1 MKKYQLGLYEKA
13 MPNELSFQQKIQL
26 TKKHG
31 FDFIELSIDETNEKL
46 ARLDWD
52 DTSIQ
57 IIQDTL
63 RSEDC
68 FIQSICLSGHRKYPL
83 GSESKA
89 IRDKSLDMMEK
100 AIILAHKL
108 GIRYIQIAGYD
119 EYYLPSN
126 DKTKAYF
133 IEGLKQSTIMASTYG
148 IILAFETMETPFMN
162 TVAKA
167 MYYVDLI
174 DSPYLKIYPDVGN
187 LTNAQQGNG
196 ALVQAD
202 IAMGKGHIVAGHLK
216 ETKPNIFRNLH
227 FGEGHTN
234 YPVCIQALT
243 DMGVRIFVGE
253 FWYTGNEDWEVRLAQ
268 ANQFLRKHIEGVLDK

>member
-1 MKKYQLGLYEKA
+1 MKTYQLGLYEKA
-13 MPNELSFQQKIQL
+13 MPNTLSFHQKIQL

-52 DTSIQ
+52 DTSID
-57 IIQDTL
+57 IIKETL

-89 IRDKSLDMMEK
+89 IREASLKIMEK

-108 GIRYIQIAGYD
+108 GVRYIQIAGYD

-126 DKTKAYF
+126 EQTKAYF
-133 IEGLKQSTIMASTYG
+133 IEGLKQSIIMASTYG
-148 IILAFETMETPFMN
+148 VILAFETMETPFMN
-162 TVAKA
+162 TVEKA
-167 MYYVDLI
+167 MYYVQLI

-187 LTNAQQGNG
+187 LTNAQQG
-196 ALVQAD
+196 QAD
-202 IAMGKGHIVAGHLK
+202 LVTKDILSGKGHIVAGHLK
-216 ETKPNIFRNLH
+216 ETKPNIFRNLN

-234 YPVCIQALT
+234 YPVCIQALA
-243 DMGVRIFVGE
+243 DCGVRLFVGE
-253 FWYTGNEDWEVRLAQ
+253 FWYTGNEDWETRLSQ
-268 ANQFLRKHIEGVLDK
+268 ASQFLRKHIERVLE